1 MRLFSKAHPVGRDRW
16 VISRHAAPG
25 RGRFLYWHPS
35 QVYAFTNNRDK
46 AAKFP
51 TYGEAVRAVESIP
64 NVRER
69 LDIGRI

>member
-1 MRLFSKAHPVGRDRW
+1 MRWRRPAHRDRW
-16 VISRHAAPG
+16 VISRHATPG

-51 TYGEAVRAVESIP
+51 TYTEAVRAIESIP
-64 NVRER
+64 NHRER
-69 LDIGRI
+69 LEIGRI